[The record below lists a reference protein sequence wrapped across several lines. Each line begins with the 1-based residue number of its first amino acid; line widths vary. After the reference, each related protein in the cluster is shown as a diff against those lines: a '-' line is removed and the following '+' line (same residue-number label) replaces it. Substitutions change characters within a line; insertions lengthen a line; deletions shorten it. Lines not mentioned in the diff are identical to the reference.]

1 MVEKKRW
8 NGSREGFYDG
18 KEEVE
23 WKQGGSQWWKRRGGM
38 EAGKVSMVKRRG
50 RMEAGRVSMME
61 KKKWNGGRE
70 GLNGG
75 KEEVEWKQGR
85 SQWWKRRG

>member
-1 MVEKKRW
+1 MEAGKVSMVEKKRW

-23 WKQGGSQWWKRRGGM
+23 WRQGGSQWWKSRGGM
-38 EAGKVSMVKRRG
+38 EAGKVSMV
-50 RMEAGRVSMME
+50 E
-61 KKKWNGGRE
+61 KKRLNGSRE

-75 KEEVEWKQGR
+75 KEEVEWKQG
-85 SQWWKRRG
+85 GFL